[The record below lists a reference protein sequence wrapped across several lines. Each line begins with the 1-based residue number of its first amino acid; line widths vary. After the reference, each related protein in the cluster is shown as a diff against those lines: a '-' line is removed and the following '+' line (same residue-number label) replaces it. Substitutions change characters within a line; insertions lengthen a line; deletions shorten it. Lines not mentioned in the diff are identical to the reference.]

1 MPPRSSE
8 PKGWAA
14 KEAMPPGPIPR
25 LAGSALLCLCPRYAR
40 SRPHNQARDWLYP
53 ENASNV
59 GPLGHDFGL
68 DKPRIHFSRHLSRQP
83 SIRLC
88 LIGTCPTSNARVIR
102 VSPGHRL
109 TQDAYAAMNP
119 NQTQTYRPIRTRR
132 RPSRQTRGRA
142 RQATAATAHLRAPQ
156 AKRSPARAGLL
167 GERGL
172 WG

>member
-1 MPPRSSE
+1 MLPRSSE
-8 PKGWAA
+8 SKGWAA
-14 KEAMPPGPIPR
+14 KEAMLSGPIPR

-40 SRPHNQARDWLYP
+40 SRPHNQARDWLCP

-59 GPLGHDFGL
+59 GPLGYDFSL
-68 DKPRIHFSRHLSRQP
+68 DKPRIHFSRHLPRQP

-88 LIGTCPTSNARVIR
+88 LIGACPTSNARVIR
-102 VSPGHRL
+102 VSSGHRL
-109 TQDAYAAMNP
+109 TQDAYTAINP

-142 RQATAATAHLRAPQ
+142 RQATAATAHLRALQ

-167 GERGL
+167 FEQGF

>member
-1 MPPRSSE
+1 MLPRSSE
-8 PKGWAA
+8 PKGWVA
-14 KEAMPPGPIPR
+14 KEAMLSGPIPR

-59 GPLGHDFGL
+59 VPLGHDFGL

-109 TQDAYAAMNP
+109 TQDTYAAMNP

-132 RPSRQTRGRA
+132 RGPAARLVAAPAKLQPQPPTYGPRRQKE
-142 RQATAATAHLRAPQ
+142 APHAQ
-156 AKRSPARAGLL
+156 GF
-167 GERGL
+167 